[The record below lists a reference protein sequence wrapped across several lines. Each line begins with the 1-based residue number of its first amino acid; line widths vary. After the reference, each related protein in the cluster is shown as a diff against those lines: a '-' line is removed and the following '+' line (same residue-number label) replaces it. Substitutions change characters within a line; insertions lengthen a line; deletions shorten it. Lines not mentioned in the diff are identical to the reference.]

1 MTRTSRPVRATIL
14 FGVFGALGF
23 AVMNIGMGPF
33 FLWSREACFF
43 IWLLVAGYGVL
54 LTRRGEKRLTT
65 IVFPLL
71 FLFFSLFAVRS
82 SFYFILL
89 CLMVLGWIRSGIC
102 FQGIFLKRLGIE
114 MLLCLGAG
122 GLISLFAPYSVV
134 SWALGIWMFFLIQA
148 LYFILFDDARLIE
161 APHMDADPFEQA
173 RKEAEKILSSGFF
186 T

>member
-1 MTRTSRPVRATIL
+1 MTRTSRPMRTTIL
-14 FGVFGALGF
+14 FGIFGAAGF

-43 IWLLVAGYGVL
+43 IWLLVAGYGFL
-54 LTRRGEKRLTT
+54 LARWGEKSPAA

-71 FLFFSLFAVRS
+71 FLFLSLFAVRS
-82 SFYFILL
+82 SFFFILL

-114 MLLCLGAG
+114 ILLCLGAG

-148 LYFILFDDARLIE
+148 LYFILFADARE
-161 APHMDADPFEQA
+161 KEDPFMDADPFEQA

-186 T
+186 A